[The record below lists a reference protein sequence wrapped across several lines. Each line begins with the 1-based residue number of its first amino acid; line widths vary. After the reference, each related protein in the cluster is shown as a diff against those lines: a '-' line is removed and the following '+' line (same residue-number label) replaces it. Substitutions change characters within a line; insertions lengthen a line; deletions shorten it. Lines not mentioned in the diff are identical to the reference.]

1 MAQLL
6 NDNLGK
12 LTVRMRTVA
21 VALGL
26 AALALSNTGCEPRRT
41 TVAKAKPQK
50 HSAEV
55 DFEWAM
61 ERLQR
66 AVENFTPSGDL
77 NLRVKRKF
85 SYKLLPP
92 SESQPLYTATVTVA
106 SVSKYN
112 PLRQQPVVDELPKRD
127 QLADLRDQE
136 SDFGEDS
143 LFGGEDESAT
153 TPYVNDRDIQGRN
166 SIRVETLIKAPSVKS
181 QSVYELIYK
190 KRRWHLIDQ
199 PESKHEQMWFEYALQ
214 Q

>member
-1 MAQLL
+1 ML
-6 NDNLGK
+6 NDKLGK
-12 LTVRMRTVA
+12 LAIRMRTVA

-26 AALALSNTGCEPRRT
+26 AAIALSNTGCEPRRT
-41 TVAKAKPQK
+41 TVAKVKPQK

-61 ERLQR
+61 ERLRR

-106 SVSKYN
+106 SVSKYK

-136 SDFGEDS
+136 SEFGEDS
-143 LFGGEDESAT
+143 FLGGEDESAT

-166 SIRVETLIKAPSVKS
+166 PIRVETLIKAPSVKN

-190 KRRWHLIDQ
+190 KRRWHLVTQ
-199 PESKHEQMWFEYALQ
+199 PESQHEQMWFEYALQ
-214 Q
+214 N